1 MAQQQFT
8 EQEKRDLHYVF
19 SLFDAG
25 EVGRLE
31 VEDVNR
37 ALRLLGFKTARA
49 TVEEIADSRATGQQP
64 TAGVSFDSF
73 LAIVARLQ
81 GSSYDAH
88 EELLQVQYH
97 SSATPTIALLLCRRS
112 RSWTVEVMGF
122 CPWRI

>member
-1 MAQQQFT
+1 MAQEQFT
-8 EQEKRDLHYVF
+8 EQEKRDLYYVF

-49 TVEEIADSRATGQQP
+49 TVEELADSRATGQQP
-64 TAGVSFDSF
+64 AARVSFDSF

-81 GSSYDAH
+81 GSSYDVH
-88 EELLQVQYH
+88 EELLQVLYTKYH
-97 SSATPTIALLLCRRS
+97 HSAPPRPPLLSSSAGVPEAGQ
-112 RSWTVEVMGF
+112 WK
-122 CPWRI
+122 